1 MTVLSIRTLS
11 TTILSTG
18 VRSARVFSG
27 VAAAVALLGAAGM
40 AGAQTAATPP
50 MPPLPPYLANF
61 TAAQGWSFEP
71 KLTSALPGDVFVPSK
86 EALEKN
92 SQFPQVQRL
101 FDLWSWQAFLAVNWP
116 TSNGGQPASSI
127 AGYDAGN
134 IPAWSTWHE
143 STSIY
148 LPHGAT
154 PPACATQTGVAT
166 ATLAT
171 TRNLAGFVRAGVP
184 APPAAAAAKT
194 GRALFNVSAVGELI
208 NGHAPVTPSKS
219 SHISEVDQAFT
230 GPLFDQN
237 GNPTFY
243 EILLDNHEVGYL
255 CANKLYSIAGQIDFS
270 TDPNNKVQFPA
281 GQWQTNGSGAF
292 ELKLA
297 WRILDPKKDKADRFF
312 HQPAQVLIDGAWTP
326 VEVGLVGMHIAH
338 KSQSSPQWIWSTFEQ
353 VDNLATDQVA
363 NPGLNPS
370 YFNPNC
376 PTCLVNVQPVGAN
389 PANHPT
395 QALRMI
401 PIPPDKQELN
411 REAQA
416 ALHAQN
422 SVWQYYQLIDTQWPT
437 NPSALPISPGDTNL
451 PESID
456 NKSGGNPTP
465 VYLTNITMETYF
477 QVGNQ
482 SATLQ
487 QEGNPKSTVQVFGT
501 ESCTGCH
508 SSAGIAKSGTPQN
521 PAYSGQLTAD
531 FSWLMQIKAQ

>member
-1 MTVLSIRTLS
+1 MTFLS
-11 TTILSTG
+11 TSRLSFRT
-18 VRSARVFSG
+18 FSRG
-27 VAAAVALLGAAGM
+27 MFYCAAATVAMLGAAAVAT
-40 AGAQTAATPP
+40 AQTTTPP

-61 TAAQGWSFEP
+61 TAANGWSFEP

-116 TSNGGQPASSI
+116 TSGGGQPAASI
-127 AGYDAGN
+127 TGYDASN
-134 IPAWSTWHE
+134 TPAWSTWHE
-143 STSIY
+143 SNGIY

-154 PPACATQTGVAT
+154 PPACLTQTGVAAAV
-166 ATLAT
+166 ATN
-171 TRNLAGFVRAGVP
+171 RNLAGLLRAGVP
-184 APPAAAAAKT
+184 APPPTAAAKT
-194 GRALFNVSAVGELI
+194 TRALFNVSAVGELI
-208 NGHAPVTPSKS
+208 NGRTPVKPSKS

-243 EILLDNHEVGYL
+243 EILLDNHEVAYL
-255 CANKLYSIAGQIDFS
+255 CANKLYSIQGQLDFS
-270 TDPNNKVQFPA
+270 ANPTNKVQFPS
-281 GQWQTNGSGAF
+281 GQWQSNGSGAF

-297 WRILDPKKDKADRFF
+297 WKVLDPKKDKADRFF
-312 HQPAQVLIDGAWTP
+312 HEPAQVLIDNQWTA

-353 VDNLATDQVA
+353 IDNLATDQVA

-416 ALHAQN
+416 ALRAQN

-437 NPSALPISPGDTNL
+437 DPSSPPTSPGDGNL
-451 PESID
+451 PESIN
-456 NKSGGNPTP
+456 NKPGGDPTP

-477 QVGNQ
+477 QGGNQ
-482 SATLQ
+482 SATGQ
-487 QEGNPKSTVQVFGT
+487 QEGNPPSTVQVFGT

-508 SSAGIAKSGTPQN
+508 SSAGIAASGTPQK
-521 PAYSGQLTAD
+521 PVYSGQLTAD
-531 FSWLMQIKAQ
+531 FSWLMEMKAQ